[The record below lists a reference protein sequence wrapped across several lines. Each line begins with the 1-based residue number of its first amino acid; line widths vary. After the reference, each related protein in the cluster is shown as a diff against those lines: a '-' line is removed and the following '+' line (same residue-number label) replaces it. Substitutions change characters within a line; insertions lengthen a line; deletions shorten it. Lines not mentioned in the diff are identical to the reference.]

1 MQGKLEPTSLA
12 AAAFVASILWAVT
25 ATAQSA
31 PPRPAVDVA
40 NPVARTIDRWD
51 EYTGRFEAVQRV
63 EIRAR
68 VSGFVDKIQ
77 FHDGQSVAEGAPL
90 FIIDPRPYAFAVETA
105 EADLERANATVA
117 QAGADVARAQS
128 LTQSAA
134 ITQRDVDQRKATF
147 DVARAQKRSA
157 EVALENAKLNLEWTQ
172 VRAPIGG
179 RISDRRVD
187 VGNLVQGGQSGAT
200 LLTTIVRLDPIHF
213 VFDASEAD
221 YLRYARQG
229 AGGDRPSSRD
239 APNRVE
245 IKLAD
250 ETEWSRNGQMN
261 FVDNELAGRSGT
273 IRGRAVFENK
283 DLFLTPGL
291 FARARL
297 FGGKL
302 QTLLIPDE
310 AVLSDQARK
319 IVQDCLCHRRG
330 RQDRDQ
336 AGQARAAGA
345 GRARRAGGPDAARPR
360 RGLGTRQSVRAA
372 RRGGRA
378 ASGGYQTRRSLNGGQ
393 ACGSRI
399 SSSTGRSSRPCCR

>member
-1 MQGKLEPTSLA
+1 MRRGLLA
-12 AAAFVASILWAVT
+12 SPLSAAAFAALLCLAPVAR
-25 ATAQSA
+25 AQNA

-40 NPVARTIDRWD
+40 RPQPRTIDRWD

-63 EIRAR
+63 EVRAR
-68 VSGFVDKIQ
+68 VSGFVDKIE
-77 FHDGQSVAEGAPL
+77 FRDGQSVAEGDPL
-90 FIIDPRPYAFAVETA
+90 FVIDPRPYQFAVESA
-105 EADLERANATVA
+105 EADLARAEAQVA

-134 ITQRDVDQRKATF
+134 ITQRDVDQRKATY

-157 EVALENAKLNLEWTQ
+157 EVALANAKLNLEWTQ

-221 YLRYARQG
+221 FLRYARQAADAG
-229 AGGDRPSSRD
+229 AERASSRE

-250 ETEWSRNGQMN
+250 ETEWSRSGRMN

-273 IRGRAVFENK
+273 IRGRALFDNK

-297 FGGKL
+297 YGGKL
-302 QTLLIPDE
+302 QALMIPDE

-319 IVQDCLCHRRG
+319 IVYVIGEGDKIAIKPVRL
-330 RQDRDQ
+330 
-336 AGQARAAGA
+336 
-345 GRARRAGGPDAARPR
+345 GPLA
-360 RGLGTRQSVRAA
+360 L
-372 RRGGRA
+372 GGRA
-378 ASGGYQTRRSLNGGQ
+378 VLEGLSPDDRVVVSGLANPFV
-393 ACGSRI
+393 
-399 SSSTGRSSRPCCR
+399 RPDAVVAPHLVDIKLADR